1 MELTLC
7 IARDIVFKT
16 DIIKA
21 FAPKQLDIGLDNLP
35 EYRIWVC

>member
-21 FAPKQLDIGLDNLP
+21 FAPKQLVPTQNRLH
-35 EYRIWVC
+35 YM